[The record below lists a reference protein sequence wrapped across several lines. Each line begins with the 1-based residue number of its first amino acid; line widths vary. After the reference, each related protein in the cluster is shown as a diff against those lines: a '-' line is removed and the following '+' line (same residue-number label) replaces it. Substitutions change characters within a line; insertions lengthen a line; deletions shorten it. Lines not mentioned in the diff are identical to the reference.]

1 MYTWK
6 RGGLGDGPPREND
19 LDGLTEILLDAMKNL
34 GSINKELKYSN
45 WLKMIELKSKG
56 LYDENQL
63 RQDMNH
69 FGLEA

>member
-1 MYTWK
+1 MFSS
-6 RGGLGDGPPREND
+6 RFGGNESSPFPDHDITALAEM
-19 LDGLTEILLDAMKNL
+19 LLKAIQDL
-34 GSINKELKYSN
+34 GSIQKELKYSN

-69 FGLEA
+69 FGLET